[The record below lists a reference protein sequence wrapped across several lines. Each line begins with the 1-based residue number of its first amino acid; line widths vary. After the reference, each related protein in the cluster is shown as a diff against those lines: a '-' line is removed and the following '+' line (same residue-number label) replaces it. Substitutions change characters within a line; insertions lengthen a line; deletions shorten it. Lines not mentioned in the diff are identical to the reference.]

1 MITTLQVYFLCV
13 TITFTFLYT
22 NYLRNLEYGINIDDD
37 IQQIFDNKVLTFIL
51 TFILI
56 FIISILWFLIL
67 PIAIL
72 DNFKTEGGNN
82 K

>member
-37 IQQIFDNKVLTFIL
+37 VQQIFDNKVLTFL
-51 TFILI
+51 LI

>member
-13 TITFTFLYT
+13 TIIFTFLYT
-22 NYLRNLEYGINIDDD
+22 NYLRNLEYEINIDDD
-37 IQQIFDNKVLTFIL
+37 IQQIFDNKVS

-67 PIAIL
+67 PVAIL

>member
-51 TFILI
+51 I

>member
-22 NYLRNLEYGINIDDD
+22 NYLRNLEYEINIDDD
-37 IQQIFDNKVLTFIL
+37 IQQIFDNKVS

-67 PIAIL
+67 PVAIL

>member
-37 IQQIFDNKVLTFIL
+37 VQQIFDNKVL